1 MFKNIL
7 ITGLLCTFLSAES
20 FSQIPMGFDEFLR
33 NAITNSPY
41 LESSALAVKQAKQS
55 GNILR
60 RYENPTLELE
70 YSNFVPDV
78 GSSDNGYRVN
88 YSQPIRLWGVGNAK
102 DALAREMT
110 NSANA
115 EFFQKKAIFVRD
127 ISIAFAA
134 YAEQKMFLNLGDEEL
149 EIAKTIYD
157 ISKARYE
164 SGTIS
169 RGVMLQAEIDY
180 ESVQIAN
187 ESLALATNQ
196 SYYNL
201 LSFAGI
207 NEEITLDT
215 SYTFVHVSLNDNA
228 NNPTIK
234 LLKSQ
239 QNMALS
245 HAKIN
250 ENTLEWINVFAEYES
265 EPDQDITRVGVNFP
279 LAFFDTK
286 SEEKRIASLQASR
299 SQLLIDHESKGLE
312 IEVSRV
318 QKERTSLEKLR
329 LKNEEIIKSEIELL
343 TMFQNGYK
351 ISNTNLLQLQDI
363 KNRVISTKR
372 NLIKINSALNKNAI
386 ISNYNQGL
394 YND

>member
-1 MFKNIL
+1 MFKNIF
-7 ITGLLCTFLSAES
+7 ISGLLCTFLSAES
-20 FSQIPMGFDEFLR
+20 FSQMAMSFDVFLQ

-41 LESSALAVKQAKQS
+41 LKSSALAVKQAKES
-55 GNILR
+55 GAILT

-70 YSNFVPDV
+70 YSDFSPDA

-127 ISIAFAA
+127 ISIAFAV
-134 YAEQKMFLNLGDEEL
+134 YAEQKIFLNLGHEEL
-149 EIAKTIYD
+149 GIAKTIHD

-201 LSFAGI
+201 LNFAGI
-207 NEEITLDT
+207 NEEIQLDT
-215 SYTFVHVSLNDNA
+215 SYTFVHVSINDNA

-245 HAKIN
+245 EAKIN
-250 ENTLEWINVFAEYES
+250 ENSIEWMSLFAEYES
-265 EPDQDITRVGVNFP
+265 EPNQEITRVGINFP
-279 LAFFDTK
+279 LAFFDMK
-286 SEEKRIASLQASR
+286 SEEKRIATLQVSR

-312 IEVSRV
+312 IEASRV

-329 LKNEEIIKSEIELL
+329 LKNEEILKSEIELL

-351 ISNTNLLQLQDI
+351 IANINLLQLQDI

-372 NLIKINSALNKNAI
+372 NLIKIDTALNKNAI
-386 ISNYNQGL
+386 ISNYNQGV